1 MDALALLARL
11 AAQEVER
18 ERQALAAIDA
28 QLDEQRRRLEQE
40 RASIGRE
47 RAAASDLTGARAL
60 ATWLVASGRRVQLA
74 EKELADLER
83 ARTAQLGRLVE
94 QRLELRRMEL
104 LQGRQRERRQAAE
117 QAREQRMI
125 DEFALIRAARR
136 PAE

>member
-1 MDALALLARL
+1 
-11 AAQEVER
+11 
-18 ERQALAAIDA
+18 
-28 QLDEQRRRLEQE
+28 
-40 RASIGRE
+40 
-47 RAAASDLTGARAL
+47 
-60 ATWLVASGRRVQLA
+60 VQLA

>member
-28 QLDEQRRRLEQE
+28 QLDEQRRSLEQE

-60 ATWLVASGRRVQLA
+60 ATWLVASRRRVQLA
-74 EKELADLER
+74 ESELADLER

-94 QRLELRRMEL
+94 QRLDLKRMEL
-104 LQGRQRERRQAAE
+104 LEGRQQERRQAAE

-125 DEFALIRAARR
+125 DELALIRAARR